1 MNNIVVY
8 CTVMLGYLEY
18 KIQLGK
24 EKTNKQ
30 KNKQTNKKKR
40 LFNQISRVKRYILRS
55 KTKEILRVIR
65 NVVDL
70 KSSFDLNTPLTAEY
84 RRRC

>member
-18 KIQLGK
+18 KIQLGI
-24 EKTNKQ
+24 EKKNKQ
-30 KNKQTNKKKR
+30 KNKQTKKKT
-40 LFNQISRVKRYILRS
+40 FNQISRVKRYILRS
-55 KTKEILRVIR
+55 KTKEILRLIR
-65 NVVDL
+65 NVVDP

-84 RRRC
+84 RRRCCK